1 MVVWSKRIYT
11 IGDAHSVDKYLR
23 RGLMNLQDII
33 YFNYLAESLSFTDT
47 AAHFYVSQP
56 SISMSLKRLE
66 TELETTLIDRKRFHK
81 KMNLTASGEILNKH
95 ASIIIDSLSQIK
107 DDIHDYKNQI
117 VYFGFL
123 PTIGGHFMSELLPR
137 LGQFTSSVKFVEE
150 ESSDIMYEMVRSG
163 EVPIAIIGSDLPHF
177 NDDSL
182 IQIPIA
188 TQKLSL
194 WAAPDHPL
202 TKRNQ
207 ITANDLKDT
216 VFISLE
222 KGYTHER
229 IFDRWT
235 QSKFS
240 EPPQTLYTKEIQTAL
255 SIASSTHMVAFM
267 IDILV
272 KESKDL
278 VKIPISGLPEF
289 YVSLILNKNSLGNE
303 LQREFNNIM
312 IELAKDLSENE

>member
-1 MVVWSKRIYT
+1 
-11 IGDAHSVDKYLR
+11 
-23 RGLMNLQDII
+23 MNLQDII
-33 YFNYLAESLSFTDT
+33 YFYHLAESLSFTDT

-81 KMNLTASGEILNKH
+81 RMNLTRSGEILHRH
-95 ASIIIDSLSQIK
+95 AAVIIDSLSQIK

-123 PTIGGHFMSELLPR
+123 PTIGGHFMATLLPR
-137 LGQFTSSVKFVEE
+137 LGKFTSSVKFVEE
-150 ESSDIMYEMVRSG
+150 ESSDIMYELVRSG
-163 EVPIAIIGSDLPHF
+163 EVPIAITGSDLPHF
-177 NDDSL
+177 NDESL

-202 TKRNQ
+202 TKQKQ
-207 ITANDLKDT
+207 ITSQDLKDT

-229 IFDRWT
+229 IFDRWA
-235 QSKFS
+235 QSKFD

-278 VKIPISGLPEF
+278 VEIPLTDPPAF
-289 YVSLILNKNSLGNE
+289 YISLILNKESQDNPFQN
-303 LQREFNNIM
+303 EFNDM
-312 IELAKDLSENE
+312 MVSLAKELSENK

>member
-1 MVVWSKRIYT
+1 
-11 IGDAHSVDKYLR
+11 
-23 RGLMNLQDII
+23 MNLQDII
-33 YFNYLAESLSFTDT
+33 YFYHLAESLSFTDT

-81 KMNLTASGEILNKH
+81 RMNLTRSGEILHRH
-95 ASIIIDSLSQIK
+95 AAVILDSLSQIK

-123 PTIGGHFMSELLPR
+123 PTIGGHFMATLLPR
-137 LGQFTSSVKFVEE
+137 LGKFTSSVKFVEE
-150 ESSDIMYEMVRSG
+150 ESSDIMYELVRSG
-163 EVPIAIIGSDLPHF
+163 EVPIAITGSDLPHF
-177 NDDSL
+177 NDENL

-202 TKRNQ
+202 TKQKQ
-207 ITANDLKDT
+207 ITSQDLKDT

-229 IFDRWT
+229 IFDRWA
-235 QSKFS
+235 QSKFD

-278 VKIPISGLPEF
+278 VEIPLTDPPAF
-289 YVSLILNKNSLGNE
+289 YISLILNKESQDNPFQN
-303 LQREFNNIM
+303 EFNDM
-312 IELAKDLSENE
+312 MVSLAKELSENK

>member
-1 MVVWSKRIYT
+1 
-11 IGDAHSVDKYLR
+11 
-23 RGLMNLQDII
+23 MNLQDII
-33 YFNYLAESLSFTDT
+33 YFYHLAESLSFTDT
-47 AAHFYVSQP
+47 AAHFFVSQP

-81 KMNLTASGEILNKH
+81 RMSLTRSGEILHRH
-95 ASIIIDSLSQIK
+95 AGVILDSLSQIK

-123 PTIGGHFMSELLPR
+123 PTIGGHFMSTLLPR
-137 LGQFTSSVKFVEE
+137 LGKFTSSVKFVEE
-150 ESSDIMYEMVRSG
+150 ESSDIMYELVRSG
-163 EVPIAIIGSDLPHF
+163 EVPIAITGSDLPHF
-177 NDDSL
+177 NDENL

-202 TKRNQ
+202 TKQKQ
-207 ITANDLKDT
+207 ITSRDLKDT

-229 IFDRWT
+229 IFDRWA
-235 QSKFS
+235 QSKFDQ
-240 EPPQTLYTKEIQTAL
+240 PPQTLYTKEIQTAL

-278 VKIPISGLPEF
+278 VKIPLIDPPEF
-289 YVSLILNKNSLGNE
+289 YISLILNKESQDNPFQN
-303 LQREFNNIM
+303 EFNEM
-312 IELAKDLSENE
+312 MMALAKELSENK

>member
-1 MVVWSKRIYT
+1 
-11 IGDAHSVDKYLR
+11 
-23 RGLMNLQDII
+23 MNLQDII
-33 YFNYLAESLSFTDT
+33 YFYHLAESLSFTDT

-81 KMNLTASGEILNKH
+81 RMNLTRSGEILHRH
-95 ASIIIDSLSQIK
+95 AAVILDSLSQIK

-123 PTIGGHFMSELLPR
+123 PTIGGHFMATLLPR
-137 LGQFTSSVKFVEE
+137 LGKFTSSVKFVEE
-150 ESSDIMYEMVRSG
+150 ESSDIMYELVRSG
-163 EVPIAIIGSDLPHF
+163 EVPIAITGSDLPHF
-177 NDDSL
+177 NDENL

-188 TQKLSL
+188 TKKLSL

-202 TKRNQ
+202 TKQKQ
-207 ITANDLKDT
+207 ITSQDLKDT

-229 IFDRWT
+229 IFDRWA
-235 QSKFS
+235 QSKFD

-278 VKIPISGLPEF
+278 VEIPLTDPPAF
-289 YVSLILNKNSLGNE
+289 YISLILNKESQDNPFQN
-303 LQREFNNIM
+303 EFNDM
-312 IELAKDLSENE
+312 MVALAKELSENK

>member
-1 MVVWSKRIYT
+1 
-11 IGDAHSVDKYLR
+11 
-23 RGLMNLQDII
+23 MNLQDII
-33 YFNYLAESLSFTDT
+33 YFYHLAESLSFTDT

-81 KMNLTASGEILNKH
+81 RMNLTRSGEILHRH
-95 ASIIIDSLSQIK
+95 AAVILDSLSQIK

-123 PTIGGHFMSELLPR
+123 PTIGGHFMATLFPR
-137 LGQFTSSVKFVEE
+137 LGKFTSSVKFVEE
-150 ESSDIMYEMVRSG
+150 ESSDIMYELVRSG
-163 EVPIAIIGSDLPHF
+163 EVPIAITGSDLPHF
-177 NDDSL
+177 NDENL

-202 TKRNQ
+202 TKQKQ
-207 ITANDLKDT
+207 ITSQDLKDT

-229 IFDRWT
+229 IFDRWA
-235 QSKFS
+235 QSKFD

-278 VKIPISGLPEF
+278 VEIPLTDPPAF
-289 YVSLILNKNSLGNE
+289 YISLILNKESQDNPFQN
-303 LQREFNNIM
+303 EFNDM
-312 IELAKDLSENE
+312 MVSLAKELSENK

>member
-1 MVVWSKRIYT
+1 
-11 IGDAHSVDKYLR
+11 
-23 RGLMNLQDII
+23 MNLQDII
-33 YFNYLAESLSFTDT
+33 YFYHLAESLSFTDT
-47 AAHFYVSQP
+47 AEHFFISQP

-81 KMNLTASGEILNKH
+81 KMSLTTSGEILYKH
-95 ASIIIDSLSQIK
+95 AGNIIDSLSQIK

-123 PTIGGHFMSELLPR
+123 PTIGGHFMSALLPR
-137 LGQFTSSVKFVEE
+137 LGRFTSSVKFVEE
-150 ESSDIMYEMVRSG
+150 ESSDIMYELVRSG
-163 EVPIAIIGSDLPHF
+163 EVPIAITGSDLPHF
-177 NDDSL
+177 NDDAL

-202 TKRNQ
+202 TKRKQ
-207 ITANDLKDT
+207 ITAKDLKDT

-235 QSKFS
+235 QSKFK

-278 VKIPISGLPEF
+278 VKIPITDPPEF
-289 YVSLILNKNSLGNE
+289 HISLILNKESQENQFQS
-303 LQREFNNIM
+303 EFNEMM
-312 IELAKDLSENE
+312 IALAKELSESE

>member
-1 MVVWSKRIYT
+1 
-11 IGDAHSVDKYLR
+11 
-23 RGLMNLQDII
+23 MNLQDII
-33 YFNYLAESLSFTDT
+33 YFYHLAESLSFTDT

-81 KMNLTASGEILNKH
+81 RMNLTRSGEILHRH
-95 ASIIIDSLSQIK
+95 AAVILDSLSQIK

-123 PTIGGHFMSELLPR
+123 PTIGGHFMATLLPR
-137 LGQFTSSVKFVEE
+137 LGKFTSSVKFVEE
-150 ESSDIMYEMVRSG
+150 ESSDIMYELVRSG
-163 EVPIAIIGSDLPHF
+163 EVPIAITGSDLPHF
-177 NDDSL
+177 NDENL

-202 TKRNQ
+202 TKQKQ
-207 ITANDLKDT
+207 ITSQDLTDT

-229 IFDRWT
+229 IFDRWA
-235 QSKFS
+235 QSKFD

-278 VKIPISGLPEF
+278 VEIPLTDPPAF
-289 YVSLILNKNSLGNE
+289 YISLILNKESQDNPFQN
-303 LQREFNNIM
+303 EFNDM
-312 IELAKDLSENE
+312 MVSLAKELSENK

>member
-1 MVVWSKRIYT
+1 
-11 IGDAHSVDKYLR
+11 
-23 RGLMNLQDII
+23 MNLQDII
-33 YFNYLAESLSFTDT
+33 YFNHLATSLSFTET
-47 AAHFYVSQP
+47 AENFFVSQP

-81 KMNLTASGEILNKH
+81 KMNLTASGEILNHH
-95 ASIIIDSLSQIK
+95 ARIIIDSLSQIK

-123 PTIGGHFMSELLPR
+123 PTIGGHFMSSLLPR
-137 LGQFTSSVKFVEE
+137 LGKFTSSVKFIEE

-163 EVPIAIIGSDLPHF
+163 EVPIAITGSDLPHF

-188 TQKLSL
+188 TQKLAL

-202 TKRNQ
+202 TKRKN
-207 ITANDLKDT
+207 ITAGDLKDT

-229 IFDRWT
+229 IFERWT
-235 QSKFS
+235 QSTFS
-240 EPPQTLYTKEIQTAL
+240 QPPQTLYTKEIQTAL
-255 SIASSTHMVAFM
+255 SIASSTQMVAFM
-267 IDILV
+267 IDILA

-278 VKIPISGLPEF
+278 VKIPISDAPEF
-289 YVSLILNKNSLGNE
+289 YISLILNKKSQENPFQN
-303 LQREFNNIM
+303 EFNEMM
-312 IELAKDLSENE
+312 ITLAKEFLENK

>member
-1 MVVWSKRIYT
+1 
-11 IGDAHSVDKYLR
+11 
-23 RGLMNLQDII
+23 MNLQDII
-33 YFNYLAESLSFTDT
+33 YFYHLAESLSFTDT

-81 KMNLTASGEILNKH
+81 RMNLTRSGEILHRH
-95 ASIIIDSLSQIK
+95 AAVILDSLSQIK

-123 PTIGGHFMSELLPR
+123 PTIGGHFMATLLPR
-137 LGQFTSSVKFVEE
+137 LGKFTSSVKFVEE
-150 ESSDIMYEMVRSG
+150 ESSDIMYELVRSG
-163 EVPIAIIGSDLPHF
+163 EVPIAITGSDLPHF
-177 NDDSL
+177 NDENL

-202 TKRNQ
+202 TKQKQ
-207 ITANDLKDT
+207 ITSEDLKDT

-229 IFDRWT
+229 IFDRWA
-235 QSKFS
+235 QSKFD

-278 VKIPISGLPEF
+278 VEIPLTDPPAF
-289 YVSLILNKNSLGNE
+289 YISLILNKESQDNPFQN
-303 LQREFNNIM
+303 EFNDM
-312 IELAKDLSENE
+312 MVSLAKELSENK

>member
-1 MVVWSKRIYT
+1 
-11 IGDAHSVDKYLR
+11 
-23 RGLMNLQDII
+23 MNLQDII
-33 YFNYLAESLSFTDT
+33 YFNHLAASLSFTDT
-47 AAHFYVSQP
+47 AEHFFVSQP

-95 ASIIIDSLSQIK
+95 ARIIIDSLSQIK

-123 PTIGGHFMSELLPR
+123 PTIGGHFMSILLPR
-137 LGQFTSSVKFVEE
+137 LGKFTASVKFIEE

-163 EVPIAIIGSDLPHF
+163 KVPIAITGSDLPHF

-202 TKRNQ
+202 TKRKK
-207 ITANDLKDT
+207 ITASDLKDT

-235 QSKFS
+235 QSKFT

-272 KESKDL
+272 KDSKDL
-278 VKIPISGLPEF
+278 VKIPLSDPPEF
-289 YVSLILNKNSLGNE
+289 YISLILNKESQKNHFQS
-303 LQREFNNIM
+303 EFNEMM
-312 IELAKDLSENE
+312 IALTKEFSENK